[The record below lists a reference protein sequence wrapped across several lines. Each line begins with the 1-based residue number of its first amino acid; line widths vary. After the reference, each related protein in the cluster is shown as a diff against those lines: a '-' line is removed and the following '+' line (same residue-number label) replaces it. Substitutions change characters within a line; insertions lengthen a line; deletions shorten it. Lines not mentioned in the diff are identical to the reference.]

1 MVPSNHK
8 TLEFPDRGSDPKL
21 LKRPVSRFQTLGS

>member
-8 TLEFPDRGSDPKL
+8 TLEIHDRGSDPKL
-21 LKRPVSRFQTLGS
+21 LKRPVSRF